1 GLAGPGRAALGGY
14 LGVRVSADERGRLVV
29 ADVQA
34 DSPGARAGLQVGDV
48 VGQVDGQPAVK
59 VDVLRELLQA
69 RAPGEAVKLGVVRG
83 DKPME
88 LTATLAASSRP
99 MKLGGQPVTFGATVG
114 EAQEGTGAPGERV
127 APNPPADKA
136 GVKMGD
142 VILKVEGNPLT
153 GAAGLSD
160 TLSAK
165 KPGDTLAVVLRRD
178 GKDVELKVELTS
190 ERGPETRFGPRDSA
204 PPPPWKKDVFRLA
217 VVAVEFPDTKHNTK

>member
-1 GLAGPGRAALGGY
+1 MKHRFIFFVVGVGLLIALAWFAGAADLPKPSGQDLSEYRTAENAIASRISLAAPGRAALGGY

-88 LTATLAASSRP
+88 LTATLTASSRP

-114 EAQEGTGAPGERV
+114 EAQEGTGAPVERV
-127 APNPPADKA
+127 APNSPADKA
-136 GVKMGD
+136 GV
-142 VILKVEGNPLT
+142 
-153 GAAGLSD
+153 
-160 TLSAK
+160 
-165 KPGDTLAVVLRRD
+165 
-178 GKDVELKVELTS
+178 
-190 ERGPETRFGPRDSA
+190 
-204 PPPPWKKDVFRLA
+204 
-217 VVAVEFPDTKHNTK
+217 